1 MKINPELQWSLETFL
16 LISQN
21 RRNQLRQ
28 EEASTLLAY
37 FPKHKWNRRPIGAD
51 SSDFAPTVGAAAAF
65 ASAAVAVRSF
75 PPARGA
81 RGDGLAESGSRSAAE
96 WLSQLG
102 EAARNQDFMAE
113 KKSALVL
120 LFLMR
125 SSRFMVD
132 SKSSL
137 TQVRRYIQ
145 IFWRVASSYS
155 RSSRLV
161 PLRAMLIAG

>member
-1 MKINPELQWSLETFL
+1 MIKKQITGNKNRQLKQQRENKMESAPHRRRFFRLRPSRSRPARAANLE
-16 LISQN
+16 
-21 RRNQLRQ
+21 
-28 EEASTLLAY
+28 
-37 FPKHKWNRRPIGAD
+37 
-51 SSDFAPTVGAAAAF
+51 AAAWPNRDRNP
-65 ASAAVAVRSF
+65 SAER
-75 PPARGA
+75 PGA
-81 RGDGLAESGSRSAAE
+81 P
-96 WLSQLG
+96 G

>member
-1 MKINPELQWSLETFL
+1 MIKKQITGNKNRQLKQQRENKMESAPHRRRFFRLRPCRSGPPRRSHPPPSPSAHPRPARAANLE
-16 LISQN
+16 
-21 RRNQLRQ
+21 
-28 EEASTLLAY
+28 
-37 FPKHKWNRRPIGAD
+37 
-51 SSDFAPTVGAAAAF
+51 AAAWPSRDRNPRAE
-65 ASAAVAVRSF
+65 R
-75 PPARGA
+75 PGA
-81 RGDGLAESGSRSAAE
+81 P
-96 WLSQLG
+96 G